1 MTIRVTRRN
10 RSCVLPRFCY
20 SICTSHATSFFFFIL
35 IRANLFRRV
44 SAPPF
49 DFEMGDLDFA
59 ASSRTTAELNL
70 TGTKFV
76 RKNLLPV
83 CTSFCLKKRTVRR
96 NEAG

>member
-1 MTIRVTRRN
+1 MSPVEIDRVFYLVSVIPFAHLTP
-10 RSCVLPRFCY
+10 LL
-20 SICTSHATSFFFFIL
+20 FIL

-44 SAPPF
+44 SAPSF

-96 NEAG
+96 NEAA